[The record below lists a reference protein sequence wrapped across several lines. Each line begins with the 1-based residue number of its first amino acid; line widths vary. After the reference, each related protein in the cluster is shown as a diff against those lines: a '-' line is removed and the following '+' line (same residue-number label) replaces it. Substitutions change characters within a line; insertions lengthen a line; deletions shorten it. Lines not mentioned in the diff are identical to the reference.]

1 MIRTRRLLA
10 TAAVCAVAMFLGACG
25 GGSDGD
31 GATGVAATGATGDPV
46 AGGKGRI
53 LMLADTS
60 SMDPAKLGNAYAATA
75 VLGNALYGTLMI
87 DDDKGQVV
95 YKMAESFTSSDN
107 GSTFELRLRPGLV
120 FSDGS
125 PLDAAAVKFNW
136 ERLKDPANAS
146 SYRGDAMM
154 ITSTEVVDDRTLKV
168 SMADPVPNF
177 ADVVLTTGMN
187 WIASPAAL
195 QRGPQAFEQ
204 NPVGA
209 GPFKLERWTRQAD
222 IDLVKNPRYWDAPRP
237 YLDALTIR
245 AAVESR
251 QRYNTLLTG
260 GADVAIES
268 DWINLHK
275 AAESGQPS
283 ISRPVNGGIFMALN
297 MRRAPF
303 DDIRARQAVAAAL
316 DLEALNLAV
325 YEGDGQPAETLFNDA
340 SPFYSQT
347 PLRRADRARAQRLF
361 DELAAEGKPV
371 SFTFT
376 SFPSSESRAI
386 AENVQAQLS
395 SFKNVKVQVKV
406 VQLAEYGKM
415 NATHDFDTFITS
427 AFFQDPEPKLY
438 TAFRGGRATNVPG
451 VDDPQLNEAL
461 GTGRTASAEADRKAA
476 YDTVQQRLTALT
488 PGIFLQR
495 VALSAVSGKNVGG
508 LAQYGL
514 GSLLP
519 EELWIKK

>member
-10 TAAVCAVAMFLGACG
+10 TAAVGAVALILGACG
-25 GGSDGD
+25 GGGDGD
-31 GATGVAATGATGDPV
+31 SATGTAATGATGTPV
-46 AGGKGRI
+46 AGGRARI

-75 VLGNALYGTLMI
+75 VVGNALYGTLMI

-95 YKMAESFTSSDN
+95 HKMAESFTTGDD
-107 GSTFELRLRPGLV
+107 GATFELRLRPGLV

-146 SYRGDAMM
+146 SYRGEAALVA
-154 ITSTEVVDDRTLKV
+154 STEAVDARTLKI
-168 SMADPVPNF
+168 SMVEPVPNF
-177 ADVVLTTGMN
+177 AEVVLSTGMN

-195 QRGPQAFEQ
+195 QRGAQVFEQ

-209 GPFKLERWTRQAD
+209 GPFKLEHWTRQAD
-222 IDLVKNPRYWDAPRP
+222 IELVKNPRYWDAPRP
-237 YLDALTIR
+237 YLDSLTIR

-260 GADVAIES
+260 GADVAVES
-268 DWINLHK
+268 DWVNLHK
-275 AAESGQPS
+275 AAEADLPS
-283 ISRPVNGGIFMALN
+283 ISKPVNGGIFMALN
-297 MRRAPF
+297 LRRAPF

-316 DLEALNLAV
+316 DLQALNLAV
-325 YEGDGQPAETLFNDA
+325 YEGDGQPAETLFDDT
-340 SPFYSQT
+340 SPFYSPT
-347 PLRRADRARAQRLF
+347 PLRRADRAKAQRLF

-371 SFTFT
+371 TFTFT

-395 SFKNVKVQVKV
+395 GFKNVKVQVKV
-406 VQLAEYGKM
+406 VQLADYGRM

-427 AFFQDPEPKLY
+427 AFFRDPEPKLY
-438 TAFRGGRATNVPG
+438 TAFYGGRPTNVAG
-451 VDDPQLNEAL
+451 VDDAALNEAL
-461 GTGRTASAEADRKAA
+461 SAGRTSSAEPDRKAA
-476 YDTVQQRLTALT
+476 YDTVQRRLTELT

-519 EELWIKK
+519 EELWMQK